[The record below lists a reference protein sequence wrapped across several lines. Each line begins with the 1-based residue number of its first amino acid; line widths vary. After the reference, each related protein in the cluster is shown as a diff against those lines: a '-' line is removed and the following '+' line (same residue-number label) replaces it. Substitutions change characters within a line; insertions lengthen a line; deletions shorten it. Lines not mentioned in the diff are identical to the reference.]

1 MEEGYERGVRIPH
14 KRGRQVS
21 EARFSPLLEQYFAMK
36 ARYPD
41 AILLSRVGDF
51 YEAYGDDATTLAT
64 ALQIALTSKEAGGG
78 QRVAMAGVPHH
89 ALDKYLADLVAQ
101 QRIVAL
107 ADQLEV
113 PVPNKL
119 VRRDVTR
126 LVTPGT
132 LIEEHLLDRASNNY
146 LAAIVLAGDS
156 IGIAYADISTGR
168 AAATSYGGDS
178 GLEETLAE
186 LVRLGPAEIVADVP
200 PELRAAIAAQ
210 LPSVRLTA
218 PPLAA
223 VERHEL
229 AAVEGFSLD
238 ESLAM
243 RRAFEALGAFVR
255 RVGLS
260 AQAGL
265 LREPEFYRARTFLA
279 LDAST
284 RKHLELTKT
293 QGQNPK
299 ATLLATIDR
308 CRTAM
313 GSRMLARWILAPL
326 VDRQAIAARADRVEA
341 LAGDYPAR
349 ASLQDLLGGVFD
361 LERIAQKVRFRRVQP
376 RDLGSLRRTL
386 ALLGPLRAALPD
398 ALGSFRERIGN
409 HGALLDELERTLCDD
424 LPATLVDGGV
434 IRPDASTD
442 VRECIALRGEARKRM
457 AALEERERART
468 GIKGLKVKYA
478 SAFGYAI
485 EISKSNLALVPTDYV
500 RKQTLTRGERFVI
513 PELKELEIAIA
524 SAQSRQLR
532 LEEALY
538 ANLVESVAAKVE
550 DLLASADAL
559 AELDVA
565 CGLAQVAVE
574 RGYARP
580 VFVEA
585 STLDVVDGR
594 HPVIESLAADGFVPN
609 DAHLGERS
617 ARFILLTGPN
627 MGGKSTYLRQTAL
640 LAILAQ
646 IGAFVPARSMS
657 LGIVDRIFTRIGA
670 GDDLASG
677 QSTFYVEM
685 AEASNILRR
694 CTRRSLLLIDEV
706 GRGTGT
712 IDGLAIAQA
721 ICEYLLGLET
731 QAPLT
736 LFATHFHELVALAE
750 RWPMVANFHV
760 TAVESAVRGGGPV
773 FSHRV
778 LGGSTSRSFGIEVAR
793 MAGLP
798 AGVIAR
804 AREIAS
810 VLDERPTL
818 EAQAPLRARLAEPS
832 RQEETQ
838 LTLDW

>member
-1 MEEGYERGVRIPH
+1 MSDVKY
-14 KRGRQVS
+14 
-21 EARFSPLLEQYFAMK
+21 SPLLEQYFAMK
-36 ARYPD
+36 SRYPD
-41 AILLSRVGDF
+41 AVLLSRVGDF
-51 YEAYGDDATTLAT
+51 YEAYGEDATTIAA

-126 LVTPGT
+126 VVTPGT
-132 LIEEHLLDRASNNY
+132 LIEEHLLERGSNNY
-146 LAAIVLAGDS
+146 LAALTLAGDA

-168 AAATSYGGDS
+168 AAGTAYSGDGGLD
-178 GLEETLAE
+178 ETLAE
-186 LVRLGPAEIVADVP
+186 VVRLGPAEIVADVP
-200 PELRAAIAAQ
+200 PEIRAAIAAV
-210 LPSVRLTA
+210 LPNVRITA

-223 VERHEL
+223 VERREL
-229 AAVEGFSLD
+229 EVVDGFSLD

-243 RRAFEALGAFVR
+243 RRSLEALGAFVR
-255 RVGLS
+255 RVGFS
-260 AQAGL
+260 APSGL
-265 LREPEFYRARTFLA
+265 LREPEFYRARTFVA
-279 LDAST
+279 LDAAT
-284 RKHLELTKT
+284 RKHLDLTKS
-293 QGQNPK
+293 QSQNPK
-299 ATLLATIDR
+299 ATLLATVDR
-308 CRTAM
+308 CKTAM
-313 GSRMLARWILAPL
+313 GSRLLARWILAPL
-326 VDRQAIAARADRVEA
+326 VDRAAIAERAGRVQV
-341 LAGDYPAR
+341 LGGDFPAR
-349 ASLQDLLGGVFD
+349 SALQDLLAGAFD
-361 LERIAQKVRFRRVQP
+361 IERIAQKVRFRRVLP

-386 ALLGPLRAALPD
+386 ALFGPLRASLPAALAP
-398 ALGSFRERIGN
+398 LGERIGE
-409 HGALLDELERTLCDD
+409 HAELLAELEGTLCDE
-424 LPATLVDGGV
+424 LPATLADGGV
-434 IRPDASTD
+434 IRPDAAD
-442 VRECIALRGEARKRM
+442 EVRECVELRRDARDRIAG
-457 AALEERERART
+457 LEERERVRT

-485 EISKSNLALVPTDYV
+485 EISKSNLAHVPQDYV
-500 RKQTLTRGERFVI
+500 RKQTLTNGERFVI

-524 SAQSRQLR
+524 SAESRQLR

-538 ANLVESVAAKVE
+538 ANLVESVASRVE
-550 DLLASADAL
+550 ALLASADAI

-565 CGLAQVAVE
+565 CGLAHVAGE
-574 RGYARP
+574 RGYVRP
-580 VFVEA
+580 SFVET

-594 HPVIESLAADGFVPN
+594 HPVIEMLAGDTFVPN
-609 DAHLGERS
+609 DAHLSEAAS
-617 ARFILLTGPN
+617 RFILLTGPN

-640 LAILAQ
+640 LVILAQ

-694 CTRRSLLLIDEV
+694 CTSRSLIVIDEV

-721 ICEYLLGLET
+721 ICEYLLELEN
-731 QAPLT
+731 QSPMT
-736 LFATHFHELVALAE
+736 LFATHFHELTALSE
-750 RWPMVANFHV
+750 RWSRVSNYHV
-760 TAVESAVRGGGPV
+760 TAVETSARAGAPI

-778 LGGSTSRSFGIEVAR
+778 LPGSTSRSFGIEVAK

-804 AREIAS
+804 AREISA
-810 VLDERPTL
+810 VLGDRPAL
-818 EAQAPLRARLAEPS
+818 EAQVPLRTRLVAPNH
-832 RQEETQ
+832 REETQ
-838 LTLDW
+838 LTLEW